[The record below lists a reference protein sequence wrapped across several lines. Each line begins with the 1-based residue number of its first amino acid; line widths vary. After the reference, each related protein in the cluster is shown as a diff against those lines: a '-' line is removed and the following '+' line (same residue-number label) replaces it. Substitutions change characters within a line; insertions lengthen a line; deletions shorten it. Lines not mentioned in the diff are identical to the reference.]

1 MIALIPARA
10 GSKRIPG
17 KNTKLLAGVPL
28 ISYTIAAAQ
37 QSGVFEDIIVSTD
50 SQEAI
55 TIATA
60 AGVKVSYR
68 LPDHATDDAPDILWV
83 RHVLSVYPTSELPES
98 FAILRPTSPFRTA
111 ETIRR
116 ANAQFGAGASSLR
129 AVARWSGPHP
139 AKMWYLRGD
148 FMEPVD
154 RGWTVGAPYHSSPT
168 QLLPRVVRQN
178 ASLEMAYTAVIT
190 GSGTIAGH
198 HVAPFFTEGYEGE
211 DINDEEDWA
220 RVEMLIAS
228 GHARLPEI
236 SR

>member
-10 GSKRIPG
+10 GSKRIKN

-28 ISYTIAAAQ
+28 IAYTIAAAQ
-37 QSGVFEDIIVSTD
+37 QSGVFAEILVCSDD
-50 SQEAI
+50 GDALAI
-55 TIATA
+55 GAKM
-60 AGVKVSYR
+60 GVLTRPRAES
-68 LPDHATDDAPDILWV
+68 ADDEPDIAWV
-83 RHVLSVYPTSELPES
+83 RVVLHGIRAQEHDS

-111 ETIRR
+111 ETIQR
-116 ANAQFGAGASSLR
+116 AKAQFDALGDEFGSLR
-129 AVARWSGPHP
+129 AVQSWTGPHP
-139 AKMWYLRGD
+139 GKMWYLRGD

-198 HVAPFFTEGYEGE
+198 HISPFFTFGYEGL
-211 DINDEEDWA
+211 DINDPDDWTQA
-220 RVEMLIAS
+220 EKLIERGEAT
-228 GHARLPEI
+228 LPSI
-236 SR
+236 R